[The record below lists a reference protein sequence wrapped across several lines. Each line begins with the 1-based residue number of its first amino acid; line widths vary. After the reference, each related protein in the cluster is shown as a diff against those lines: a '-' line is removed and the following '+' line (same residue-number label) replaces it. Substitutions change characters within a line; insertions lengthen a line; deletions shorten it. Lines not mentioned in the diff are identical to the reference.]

1 MRRAKLGDVY
11 AIKVMNRYKLI
22 QWAYEI
28 PHWGKYIRVFDG
40 LYDTIPENV
49 QEIVRGEHS
58 YIVGFHISRAYRIGL
73 AQFIENIPVPDKYPL
88 PQYRLSF
95 WGRQLNN
102 NFGVWVRPTPAHP
115 SEHVNT
121 IYSFDVSSL
130 QDLPDEFRNLKLL
143 DAEVTPALLMFWFY
157 YDFNLNHIERYWPKD
172 VLGESE
178 DAVMSGYCNRV
189 DALLEADRLKR
200 KNARYKT
207 ADDSPS

>member
-11 AIKVMNRYKLI
+11 AMQVTNGYKLI
-22 QWAYEI
+22 QWAYEV
-28 PHWGKYIRVFDG
+28 PHWGKYIRVFEG

-49 QEIVRGEHS
+49 QEIVCGEHS

-73 AQFIENIPVPDKYPL
+73 VQFIENIPVPDKYPL

-95 WGRQLNN
+95 WGRQMKGS
-102 NFGVWVRPTPAHP
+102 FGVWVRPTPAHP

-121 IYSFDVSSL
+121 IYSFDVGSL

-143 DAEVTPALLMFWFY
+143 DAEVTPALLMFWFD

-172 VLGESE
+172 VFGESA
-178 DAVMSGYCNRV
+178 DAVMSGYCERV

-200 KNARYKT
+200 KKCE
-207 ADDSPS
+207 